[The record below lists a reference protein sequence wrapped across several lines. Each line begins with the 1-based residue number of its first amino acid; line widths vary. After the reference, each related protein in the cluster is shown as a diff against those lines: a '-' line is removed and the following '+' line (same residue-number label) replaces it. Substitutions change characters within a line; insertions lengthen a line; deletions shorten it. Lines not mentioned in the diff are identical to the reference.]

1 MSTTFSSLFPEAFC
15 VCHCVSATINNISR
29 KHSIGQRL
37 FKTFFEIV
45 LLSILNPCPAYN
57 QVTILDKA
65 GVFELSR
72 LYVLPIK
79 RLKQVVIILVA
90 ALAAATFFY
99 VQKAPPL
106 SVFKTEHGPRAIYK
120 GETSSKHVSLTFNI
134 GWGDEKAVPILNVLR
149 EYGIKN
155 ATFFLSASW
164 AERHPDIVKQIRED
178 GHQIGSLG
186 YAYKNYSQLED
197 SEIKQDLVRAQ
208 NTFQK
213 LGLDDIQ
220 LLRPPTGQFNET
232 ALKIATQYG
241 YTVVHYSINSQDW
254 LNPGVDQ
261 IVQNVNDRMKSGDI
275 VLLHASDSATQTAQA
290 LPAILKQIKE
300 KHLKNVTVGELISN
314 TKTKSSEVK

>member
-1 MSTTFSSLFPEAFC
+1 MFC

-29 KHSIGQRL
+29 KLSIGQRL

-45 LLSILNPCPAYN
+45 LSCISNPCPAYN
-57 QVTILDKA
+57 QVTISDKA

-79 RLKQVVIILVA
+79 RLKQIVIILVA

-99 VQKAPPL
+99 VQNAPPL

-149 EYGIKN
+149 EYDIKN

-208 NTFQK
+208 NSFQK

-220 LLRPPTGQFNET
+220 LLRPPTGQFNEK

-241 YTVVHYSINSQDW
+241 YTVVHYSVNSQDW

-300 KHLKNVTVGELISN
+300 KNLKNVTVGELISN
-314 TKTKSSEVK
+314 TKTRSSEVK

>member
-1 MSTTFSSLFPEAFC
+1 M
-15 VCHCVSATINNISR
+15 
-29 KHSIGQRL
+29 
-37 FKTFFEIV
+37 
-45 LLSILNPCPAYN
+45 
-57 QVTILDKA
+57 
-65 GVFELSR
+65 
-72 LYVLPIK
+72 
-79 RLKQVVIILVA
+79 
-90 ALAAATFFY
+90 
-99 VQKAPPL
+99 
-106 SVFKTEHGPRAIYK
+106 
-120 GETSSKHVSLTFNI
+120 
-134 GWGDEKAVPILNVLR
+134 
-149 EYGIKN
+149 
-155 ATFFLSASW
+155 
-164 AERHPDIVKQIRED
+164 KQIRED

-254 LNPGVDQ
+254 LNPGVGQ

-300 KHLKNVTVGELISN
+300 KNLKNVTVGELISN

>member
-1 MSTTFSSLFPEAFC
+1 M
-15 VCHCVSATINNISR
+15 
-29 KHSIGQRL
+29 
-37 FKTFFEIV
+37 
-45 LLSILNPCPAYN
+45 
-57 QVTILDKA
+57 
-65 GVFELSR
+65 SR

-290 LPAILKQIKE
+290 LPAILKQIKD

>member
-1 MSTTFSSLFPEAFC
+1 M
-15 VCHCVSATINNISR
+15 SATINNISR
-29 KHSIGQRL
+29 KHSFGQRL

-120 GETSSKHVSLTFNI
+120 GETSSKHISLTFNI

-164 AERHPDIVKQIRED
+164 AERHPDIVKQIKED